1 MESVTVP
8 STIPPTPQEL
18 QFDPAPERGTAPCR
32 VLLADDHQ
40 ILRQGV
46 RALLEKAGHVVV
58 GEAADGRQ
66 ACQLA
71 RRLQPNIAVL
81 DLSMPLLNGLDAAR
95 EIRRLSPR
103 TQVIMLTM
111 YTERPFVLQAMQA
124 GARGYILKSQ
134 PAADLIRAIQE
145 VLSGAAYLSPAVS
158 ALLVDAYRERSNDGD
173 EPLTARERAVLQLI
187 GEGKT
192 TKAIAGVLGISFKTA
207 ESHRSRI
214 MKKLDIHE
222 VAGLVRYAIRRGLLH
237 A

>member
-1 MESVTVP
+1 MP
-8 STIPPTPQEL
+8 SIPPDPPSL
-18 QFDPAPERGTAPCR
+18 QLDPTPERGSAPCR

-58 GEAADGRQ
+58 GEASDGRQ

-71 RRLQPNIAVL
+71 RRLQPSIAVL
-81 DLSMPLLNGLDAAR
+81 DLSMPLLNGCDATR
-95 EIRRLSPR
+95 EIRRVSPR
-103 TQVIMLTM
+103 TRVIILTM
-111 YTERPFVLQAMQA
+111 HTERPFVLQAMQA
-124 GARGYILKSQ
+124 GARGYMLKSQ
-134 PAADLIRAIQE
+134 AAADLIRAIQD
-145 VLSGAAYLSPAVS
+145 VLSGAAYLSPGVS
-158 ALLVDAYRERSNDGD
+158 ALLLDAYRERSDDRD

-214 MKKLDIHE
+214 MQKLDIHQ